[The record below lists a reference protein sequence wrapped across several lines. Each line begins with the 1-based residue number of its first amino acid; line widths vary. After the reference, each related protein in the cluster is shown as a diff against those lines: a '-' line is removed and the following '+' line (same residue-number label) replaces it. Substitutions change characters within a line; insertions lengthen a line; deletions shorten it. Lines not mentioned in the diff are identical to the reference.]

1 MADTDEEYYLFVKR
15 YMQFHNLWTVYF
27 DFLSGR
33 YVPSLPAKTSR
44 EVPEVDSTITTDM
57 QATLMFLLY
66 AFFYSLIEDSDD
78 GLNAFRLWRAKY
90 PDEERAIIALE
101 RLILPFRPDLK
112 VFRNR
117 LGFHGSRSP
126 QHEAKGF
133 EVFGTFSGDQMIDRM
148 TQFKALNAALLE
160 KDLARQSNSVERLK
174 DARSRIDRIAERCE
188 TMGS

>member
-1 MADTDEEYYLFVKR
+1 MVDTAEEYYLFVKR

-27 DFLSGR
+27 DLLSGR
-33 YVPSLPAKTSR
+33 YVPSLPGKTSR

-66 AFFYSLIEDSDD
+66 AFFYSLIEDSND
-78 GLNAFRLWRAKY
+78 GLNAFRIWRAKY

-101 RLILPFRPDLK
+101 RLILPFRPSLK

-117 LGFHGSRSP
+117 LGFHGSRS
-126 QHEAKGF
+126 QLHEAKGF
-133 EVFGTFSGDQMIDRM
+133 EVFGNFSGDQMIDRM
-148 TQFKALNAALLE
+148 AQFKALNAALLE

-174 DARSRIDRIAERCE
+174 DARSLIDRVAERCE
-188 TMGS
+188 TMGG